1 MTFPTSQGNPEEAP
15 VEVDDPPDA
24 SGESSTTLED
34 LGVFLMT
41 DSLET
46 GGSERQFAALA
57 RSLNRE
63 LFRVQLGCLQRKGPF
78 LESLGEVTEFPLG
91 GNLYGAASFKAR
103 WRLARHLKRH
113 KIAVAQ
119 AFDFYSNFVLIPA
132 ARFARIPV
140 VIGSQ
145 RQLGDLLTPRQ
156 ERSQAMV
163 LRRCDTVVCNSQAA
177 AARLMT
183 LGVRESQLAV
193 IGNGLPPSAF
203 AETAPA
209 LPRAGEV
216 LRVGMIA
223 RMNTPAKNHRMFLR
237 AAARLRDRFPTLQCV
252 LVGDGPLR
260 PDLERE
266 AQELG
271 LGNSVVFLG
280 DRRDIPALLA
290 SLDISVLPSASESLS
305 NVILESMAAGVPV
318 VANRVGGNCELVS
331 EDRGVLVPRND
342 EEALAGAIERLLR
355 DAPLRRVLGRN
366 ANVFA
371 RENFT
376 LEEMRKRHE
385 ALYRDLLERKQ
396 YRTKTVRLHRSSTK
410 SDRIKVAL
418 VAASL
423 QYVGGQSVQADLLL
437 RHWQNDPVVQARF
450 IAIDPTLPSFLRW
463 AAHIPFLRTL
473 LRQPFYLLSL
483 WRGLKDAD
491 IAHIFSASYWSFLIA
506 PAPALW
512 MARLRGKKAIIH
524 YHSGEARDHLKRFRG
539 ARAILS
545 KADRLVVPSEYL
557 VDVFRKFGLEAQ
569 AVPNIV
575 DMSQFSFRQRRP
587 LRPHLICTR
596 GFHRYYGV
604 DVVVRAFAAVQKQ
617 FPEARLDL
625 VGKGPSEEEIHSLVR
640 ELNLSG
646 VNFAGVASREQ
657 IGRFYDQAD
666 IFINASWLDNMPVS
680 ILEAFACGTPVVST
694 AAESIPYLV
703 DHERTGLLSPVGDAC
718 ALAENVVRLL
728 RDPQL
733 SGWLALQ
740 AYEKSQSYRWPVVRE
755 QWLDT
760 YLSLNSRIEQA
771 ANKLVA
777 AEKSET
783 ANVAK

>member
-1 MTFPTSQGNPEEAP
+1 MISPTSQGTAEGSPLPLDVN
-15 VEVDDPPDA
+15 DLPDT
-24 SGESSTTLED
+24 SSESTTPSKI

-46 GGSERQFAALA
+46 GGSERQFATLA
-57 RSLNRE
+57 RSLNPE
-63 LFRVQLGCLQRKGPF
+63 LFRVHLGCLQRRGRF
-78 LESLGEVTEFPLG
+78 LDSLSDVAEFPLG
-91 GNLYGAASFKAR
+91 GNLHGLASFKAR
-103 WRLARHLKRH
+103 WQLARHLKRQQ
-113 KIAVAQ
+113 IAVAQ

-132 ARFARIPV
+132 ARLARVPV

-145 RQLGDLLTPRQ
+145 RQLGDLLTPSQ
-156 ERSQAMV
+156 ERAQAMV
-163 LRRCDTVVCNSQAA
+163 LRWCDTVVCNSQAA
-177 AARLMT
+177 ALRLRE
-183 LGVRESQLAV
+183 LGLRESQLTV
-193 IGNGLPPSAF
+193 IGNGLPPEAF
-203 AETAPA
+203 AATAPA
-209 LPRAGEV
+209 LPLSPLL

-223 RMNTPAKNHRMFLR
+223 RMNTHSKNHRLFLR
-237 AAARLRDRFPTLQCV
+237 AAARLRERFPRVQFV

-260 PDLERE
+260 PELERE
-266 AQELG
+266 ARDLG
-271 LGNSVVFLG
+271 LGNSVVFMG
-280 DRRDIPALLA
+280 DRRDIPAVLA

-318 VANRVGGNCELVS
+318 AATQVGGTAELLS
-331 EDRGVLVPRND
+331 QDRGLLVKPDD

-355 DAPLRRVLGRN
+355 DAPLRTVLGRK
-366 ANVFA
+366 AHAFA

-385 ALYRDLLERKQ
+385 ALYRDLLEKKQ
-396 YRTKTVRLHRSSTK
+396 SRTKTVRLHRTSHTR
-410 SDRIKVAL
+410 DRIQVAI

-437 RHWQNDPVVQARF
+437 RHWQDDPAVKARF
-450 IAIDPTLPSFLRW
+450 IPIDPMLPWFLRW
-463 AAHIPFLRTL
+463 AEHVPFLRTL
-473 LRQPFYLLSL
+473 IRQPIYLLNL

-512 MARLRGKKAIIH
+512 MAHVRGKKAIIH
-524 YHSGEARDHLKRFRG
+524 YHSGEARDHLQRFRS
-539 ARAILS
+539 ARRILS

-557 VDVFRKFGLEAQ
+557 VDVFREFGLESHP
-569 AVPNIV
+569 VPNLV
-575 DMSQFSFRQRRP
+575 DMNQFSFRVRRP

-617 FPEARLDL
+617 YPEARLDL
-625 VGKGPSEEEIHSLVR
+625 VGKGPSEGEIRTLVR
-640 ELNLSG
+640 KLNLSG

-657 IGRFYDQAD
+657 IDRFYDQAD
-666 IFINASWLDNMPVS
+666 IFINASSLDNMPVS

-703 DHERTGLLSPVGDAC
+703 EHESTGLLSPVGDAQV
-718 ALAENVVRLL
+718 LAENVIRLL

-733 SGWLALQ
+733 SERLALK
-740 AYEKSQSYRWPVVRE
+740 AYEKSQAYRWPVVRE

-760 YLSLNSRIEQA
+760 YSSLNSRIEGVD
-771 ANKLVA
+771 NNTVP
-777 AEKSET
+777 AEKT
-783 ANVAK
+783 